1 MIIKKI
7 FIDNNLNKH
16 YEQKYNVFFSLHL
29 RNFIKCENVRMQE
42 TKFYDYNIGRKMSK
56 QLGFIDGTES
66 SGGGSS
72 GEDRDRGCWVVRLVR
87 AEQ

>member
-1 MIIKKI
+1 MYKCKKQNFMIII
-7 FIDNNLNKH
+7 
-16 YEQKYNVFFSLHL
+16 Y
-29 RNFIKCENVRMQE
+29 
-42 TKFYDYNIGRKMSK
+42 IGRKMSQ